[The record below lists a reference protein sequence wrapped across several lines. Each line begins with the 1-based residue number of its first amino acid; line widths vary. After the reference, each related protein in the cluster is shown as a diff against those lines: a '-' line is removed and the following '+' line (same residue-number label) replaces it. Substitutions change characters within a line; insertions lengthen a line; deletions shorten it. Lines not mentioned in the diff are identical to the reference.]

1 MGGGRAARRGRQH
14 QGHEGKGVLGED
26 EGSERR
32 KRVRRMQPDGRVEQ
46 VRSGTS
52 KGAIKPSGA

>member
-14 QGHEGKGVLGED
+14 QEGHEGTELGED